1 MLSVRNINNQSS
13 FTSNTMAIN
22 KINSVNRIYEN
33 VKIVSN
39 ESILTT
45 GTPYTID
52 YNLGSVFMIPSNWT
66 VYPNFNLIIKNI
78 PSDRTKTYTLTII
91 FYQPTNNYYC
101 AGVMVYDTNNIDI
114 LGSKTAGT
122 FGIPFFNGGTPLINN
137 APSLTVQTFTVFGLK
152 YSLSSPIFNRYVFSN
167 VANNY

>member
-91 FYQPTNNYYC
+91 LPKNTYY
-101 AGVMVYDTNNIDI
+101 TLNSIKI
-114 LGSKTAGT
+114 
-122 FGIPFFNGGTPLINN
+122 GIKL
-137 APSLTVQTFTVFGLK
+137 LL
-152 YSLSSPIFNRYVFSN
+152 
-167 VANNY
+167 